1 MTAEP
6 VLTPARLAAAYSYA
20 TYRQLIDNLLAEGRT
35 TGPNQ
40 SESLT
45 HYTQLNVQ
53 RMERLDKTTKLLPE
67 LATAAAQV
75 PGHYEWLVIT
85 EGWCGDA
92 AQIVPVLEAVA
103 RASGGRIRTHYLLR
117 DENPDLMDRY
127 LTRGGRAIPKL
138 VVLAADTL
146 IEVAE
151 WGPRPVIAQTL
162 YWELKN
168 QHLPYEDLA
177 TALHTW
183 YAKDKTRSTQQ
194 ELLALLRRLHSPAAA

>member
-1 MTAEP
+1 MISES
-6 VLTPARLAAAYSYA
+6 VLTPARLATAYSYA
-20 TYRQLIDNLLAEGRT
+20 AYRHLIDNLLTAGHT
-35 TGPNQ
+35 TGPSQ

-45 HYTQLNVQ
+45 HYTRLNVQ

-67 LATAAAQV
+67 LAEAAASV
-75 PGHYEWLVIT
+75 PGHYEWLIIT

-92 AQIVPVLEAVA
+92 AQLLPVLEAVA
-103 RASGGRIRTHYLLR
+103 QASGGHIRTHYLLR
-117 DENPDLMDRY
+117 DENPDLIDRY

-146 IEVAE
+146 TEVAE

-162 YWELKN
+162 YWELKD

-194 ELLALLRRLHSPAAA
+194 ELLALLRGLHSGAAA